1 MALETSLSSNKQRP
15 RPFKCFVFDDTFVIS
30 AFQSTVLS
38 QVDRSLCARLKVVDG
53 LEVELLRRV
62 PHRERGA
69 DDRRLGEAVGADP
82 ERLVDEGRV
91 LRDGDGSGISA
102 TGSGKV
108 SCAAGTQVVL

>member
-38 QVDRSLCARLKVVDG
+38 QVDRSLCARLKVVDR

-62 PHRERGA
+62 LHRERGA